1 MPLCKQTISRKDLPL
16 ILVLFFVR
24 FSVLKLFSAWDC
36 MNEHDEGLIQ
46 IIRGFVY
53 PKFDS
58 ALPNPSPWQ
67 HMHIR
72 FTIFVARKLTNYVK
86 YV

>member
-1 MPLCKQTISRKDLPL
+1 MSTYRVPKCGRHFVKFDDVTIYPV
-16 ILVLFFVR
+16 LVVAR
-24 FSVLKLFSAWDC
+24 T
-36 MNEHDEGLIQ
+36 DEGLIQ

-72 FTIFVARKLTNYVK
+72 FTILVARKLTNYVK